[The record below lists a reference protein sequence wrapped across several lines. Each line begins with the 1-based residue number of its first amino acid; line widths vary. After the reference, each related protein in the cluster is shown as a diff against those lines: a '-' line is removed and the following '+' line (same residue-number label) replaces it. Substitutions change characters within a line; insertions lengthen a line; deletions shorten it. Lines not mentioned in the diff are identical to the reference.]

1 MATSKWV
8 EPERDARFKC
18 DDGVVRTWEELTQG
32 LESDV
37 YPKSEDDY
45 DLLMFCFGAE
55 PVAA

>member
-8 EPERDARFKC
+8 EPEKDARFLC
-18 DDGVVRTWEELTQG
+18 DDGVVRTWGELVKDMDA
-32 LESDV
+32 DV
-37 YPKSEDDY
+37 YPQDERDY